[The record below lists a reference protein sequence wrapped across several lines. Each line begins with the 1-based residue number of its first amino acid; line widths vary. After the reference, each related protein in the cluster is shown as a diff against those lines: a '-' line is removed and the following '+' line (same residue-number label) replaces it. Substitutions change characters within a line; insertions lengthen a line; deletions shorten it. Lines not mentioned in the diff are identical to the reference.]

1 MGMGS
6 AEQKARACTPLS
18 SKERELL
25 RALAKHYCGVHFVR
39 NLEGFVHNLNSPLQ
53 ILWMRSEQV
62 QQDIGRLEQKVRGG
76 DGVDIGELA
85 DLMKKRIDSFM
96 KGLDQLNESLGFL
109 TKDLLGKPRSEVGEV
124 RVNEVIQDALFLLKS
139 DMFFKHRVEVR
150 LELGDDLPEINGRHS
165 DFVVILL
172 HLVQNSLEAMI
183 HSDVKD
189 LGIET
194 FQQEGDIVI
203 RIRDTGCGI
212 SEEEVPRI
220 FEPFFTTKHEIE
232 YNGKTENRLG
242 LGLPVASLLL
252 EDYNGRVSFESGPHK
267 TAFVVTIPF

>member
-1 MGMGS
+1 
-6 AEQKARACTPLS
+6 
-18 SKERELL
+18 
-25 RALAKHYCGVHFVR
+25 
-39 NLEGFVHNLNSPLQ
+39 
-53 ILWMRSEQV
+53 
-62 QQDIGRLEQKVRGG
+62 
-76 DGVDIGELA
+76 
-85 DLMKKRIDSFM
+85 M

-124 RVNEVIQDALFLLKS
+124 RVNKVIQDALFLLKS
-139 DMFFKHRVEVR
+139 DMFFKHRVNVR
-150 LELGDDLPEINGRHS
+150 LELGDDLPEFNGRHS
-165 DFVVILL
+165 DFAVILL

-212 SEEEVPRI
+212 SEEEVPSI

-252 EDYNGRVSFESGPHK
+252 EDYNGRVSFESVPHK
-267 TAFVVTIPF
+267 TTFVVTIPF